1 MGKTDCSYWAR
12 TFIKLH
18 RSNLPAVLISA
29 STTFTFTENSLE
41 KKHKQHLEQPEER
54 DGDEEKALWGPS
66 FSSTSGPDIS
76 ELISH
81 AGVVCR

>member
-1 MGKTDCSYWAR
+1 MAP
-12 TFIKLH
+12 
-18 RSNLPAVLISA
+18 NV
-29 STTFTFTENSLE
+29 E
-41 KKHKQHLEQPEER
+41 KEQREE
-54 DGDEEKALWGPS
+54 EEKSQATVRKKTQKEQDREGERALLGPS

>member
-1 MGKTDCSYWAR
+1 MAR
-12 TFIKLH
+12 
-18 RSNLPAVLISA
+18 NV
-29 STTFTFTENSLE
+29 E
-41 KKHKQHLEQPEER
+41 KEQREEEEEKSQATVR
-54 DGDEEKALWGPS
+54 KKKWKEQDGEGEKALLGPS

>member
-1 MGKTDCSYWAR
+1 MAP
-12 TFIKLH
+12 
-18 RSNLPAVLISA
+18 NV
-29 STTFTFTENSLE
+29 E
-41 KKHKQHLEQPEER
+41 KEQREE
-54 DGDEEKALWGPS
+54 EEKSQATVRKKTQKEQDGEGERALLGPS